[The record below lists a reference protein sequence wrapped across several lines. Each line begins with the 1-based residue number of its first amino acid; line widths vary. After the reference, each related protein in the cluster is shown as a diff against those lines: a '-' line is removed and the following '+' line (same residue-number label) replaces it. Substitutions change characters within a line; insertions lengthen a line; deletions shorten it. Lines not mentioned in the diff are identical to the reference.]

1 VVGDVAHD
9 VQVVADQHHSA
20 AAGDVVAREFGDHRG
35 ADPVEAGGGLI
46 EQEHLRIEG
55 EGPGKTHPLG
65 LASGQPVG
73 AALTE
78 AGGET
83 GAGQQFADTVVG
95 EIRTADAEI
104 VGHPVGE
111 QDRLLGDQTDATA
124 QRQHVEFDEWRPIEK
139 DTAGGRRGQP
149 GEQPQQGGLA
159 RAARPDDGRA
169 LPSRQARGELV
180 EKSRRA
186 TRHGHLIQFE
196 STVWHATMVT
206 SRWDI
211 NYGYAH
217 GPLRVEVVMARV
229 TRQAV
234 PGKWVLLSY
243 RVPREPSTPRITI
256 WRKLKR
262 LGVAQ
267 ISDGLVALPADAR
280 TREQLEWIAEEIVDV
295 GGSASIWLAEPG
307 SVATERELAAA
318 MSQARTTE
326 YTKIIAEAQSGAR
339 LDPGARLT
347 LVRRLRA
354 DLLRVQRRDYFPPAE
369 RTAAGTA
376 IDILAASVLEQE
388 EQSS

>member
-1 VVGDVAHD
+1 
-9 VQVVADQHHSA
+9 
-20 AAGDVVAREFGDHRG
+20 
-35 ADPVEAGGGLI
+35 
-46 EQEHLRIEG
+46 
-55 EGPGKTHPLG
+55 
-65 LASGQPVG
+65 
-73 AALTE
+73 
-78 AGGET
+78 
-83 GAGQQFADTVVG
+83 
-95 EIRTADAEI
+95 
-104 VGHPVGE
+104 
-111 QDRLLGDQTDATA
+111 
-124 QRQHVEFDEWRPIEK
+124 
-139 DTAGGRRGQP
+139 
-149 GEQPQQGGLA
+149 
-159 RAARPDDGRA
+159 
-169 LPSRQARGELV
+169 
-180 EKSRRA
+180 
-186 TRHGHLIQFE
+186 
-196 STVWHATMVT
+196 
-206 SRWDI
+206 
-211 NYGYAH
+211 
-217 GPLRVEVVMARV
+217 VEVVMARV